1 MKKKKL
7 KKFIGEDQDEISKE
21 ELDEEE
27 YYTVTKNSF
36 KEMTNGGSKMILME
50 PRAYSESQQIAD
62 YLKARNTVV
71 VNLKRV
77 TPDKAKRIVDFLSGT
92 LYAIN
97 GDLQKLGNGIFLCA
111 PNNVN
116 IEGKMSSDDKKG
128 SKKDDDLKNDNE
140 YDW

>member
-1 MKKKKL
+1 MAFEKL

-97 GDLQKLGNGIFLCA
+97 GDLQNLAMVFSYALQIMLTLR
-111 PNNVN
+111 V
-116 IEGKMSSDDKKG
+116 KMSSDDKKG